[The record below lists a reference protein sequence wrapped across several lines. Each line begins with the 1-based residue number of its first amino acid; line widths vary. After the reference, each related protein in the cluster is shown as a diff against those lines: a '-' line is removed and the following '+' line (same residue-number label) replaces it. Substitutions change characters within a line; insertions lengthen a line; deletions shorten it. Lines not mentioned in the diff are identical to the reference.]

1 MKTITHRSSWL
12 LSKWSLMLC
21 LISLFYTQRADAQA
35 CQFQQGQN
43 GGVNAAVI
51 SPIDFARG
59 NVNGSKAHYV
69 EGNSIPYRIEF
80 TTLSA
85 NTQYRALISF
95 DVKKQTK
102 HAMDFITGFQN
113 LKYSTTDPPE
123 QVNPIKG
130 TGLDGVG
137 GIVVNT
143 FPIPNPTFSTD
154 ASYNTTATNAFT
166 LLKTPAYFNPEV
178 TVPASPLSAA
188 VRDKGNIAIWN
199 ATINSIQYVNTIN
212 TNLSDVH
219 ATFEVI
225 FTKANN
231 ANPVVMAW
239 GGHISSTQTWGEGLS
254 AHDIPGSP
262 YHMYVETVETSDGV
276 NTICNGNMDCQ
287 LSSNAVSIL
296 PTCSIS
302 GPTIACPETNLLTY
316 TATLDA
322 ATFGAVNYTWLLTNG
337 TPSAGAQLT
346 GTLSGSTT
354 AASMIREVTPLVTDF
369 IAGGKFRLQLT
380 VERDGNSAVCYL
392 NSSSAPGDSVLI
404 NDVAT
409 TASASPTSFSL
420 NTTSISNL
428 SATTLLNGV
437 TDNGAFTY
445 AWTVTSPG
453 GLNGGSLTGV
463 STRTPQFT
471 AVNPGTYKFRV
482 TATQTAAPNCVDID
496 SVTVVVTAK
505 QACPTVPRNPLCA
518 DATSAT
524 YTASTP
530 PDTDVTYI
538 WLVNNGTVITSANG
552 LQSVTVDP
560 GTISFTLSLVLDYAN
575 PSILNDTCSYPV
587 TVNPLPVVNT
597 GSYGPYCIDATP
609 VTLSGTPSGGTWSGP
624 GVTGSTFNVQTAGV
638 GTHQIIYN
646 YTDAN
651 GCSAADTT
659 SIVVN
664 ALPSVNTGTYGP
676 YCIDATPVTLSGTPS
691 GGTWSGP
698 GVTGTTFNVQTAG
711 VGTHQI
717 IYNYTN
723 ANGCS
728 AADTT
733 SIVVNPLPVVNTG
746 SYGPYCIDA
755 TPVTLSGTPSGGT
768 WSGPGVSGTTLNVQ
782 TAGVGTHQIIYNY
795 TNANGCS
802 AADTTNITVNPLPV
816 VNTGA
821 YGPYCIDATPVTLSG
836 TPSGGTWSGPGVSG
850 TTFNVQ
856 TAGVGTHQIIYN
868 YTNANGCSAAD
879 TTSIVVNPLPVVNTG
894 SYGPYCID
902 ATPVT
907 LSGTPSGGTWSGPG
921 VSGTTF
927 NVQTAGVG
935 THQIIYNYTDPNGC
949 SAADTTSITVYNLP
963 TVVAG
968 SYGPYCI
975 DASPVILGG
984 TPSGGIWSGTGVTG
998 TTFNVQTAGV
1008 GTHELI
1014 YTYTNGSGCTNAD
1027 TISITVNPLPVVNT
1041 GSYGPYCIDA
1051 TPVTL
1056 SGTPSGGTWSGPGV
1070 SGTTFNIQTAGVGTH
1085 QIIYNYTD
1093 ANGCSAAD
1101 TTSIVV
1107 NPLPVVNTGS
1117 YGPYCIDATPVTLS
1131 GTPSGGMWS
1140 GPGVSGTTFN
1150 IQTAGVGT
1158 HQIIYNYTD
1167 ANGCSAA
1174 DTTSIVVNALPSVN
1188 TGSYGPYCIDATPVT
1203 LSGTP
1208 SGGTWSGPG
1217 VSGTTFNVQTA
1228 GVGTHQIIYNY
1239 TDANGCSAADTTSII
1254 INPLPVVN
1262 TGSYDPVCDNETTVS
1277 LTGTP
1282 SGGTWSGPGVSGTT
1296 FNVQTAGIGTHQLI
1310 YNYSDANG
1318 CSAAD
1323 TTEIVVE
1330 DCGDDD
1336 FCTYTQGYFGSKN
1349 GKACDGDSLYQNP
1362 VSLIRSLL
1370 LPGNII
1376 LGAGVRTITITV
1388 NDSVRVN
1395 MVMPGG
1401 STPRALTH
1409 TGNISM
1415 SQLGAYNYLN
1425 RQGRLNNV
1433 FLSQTLALSLNLRIN
1448 TTLMHFTLDS
1458 GYLVTQKLAN
1468 CGDTTTTLSC
1478 EMDSSAIQSWP
1489 MNSSVVGYLEENG
1502 GATVENLLMLAN
1514 KLLGQVLMPGASGAG
1529 ATMVPSYSAVSGM
1542 VSTINEAFD
1551 ECRVFLLYN
1560 PTKMECPEMGITQ
1573 RYVDVPVE
1581 PTRSTIRVNAFPNP
1595 YGKLVQF
1602 SMTANIDGQ
1611 AELSLFD
1618 LSGRQLAQL
1627 YQGIWKAG
1635 DWRLI
1640 NYAIKP
1646 GQAIPMIYRFR
1657 VGKEVVTG
1665 KLMPG
1670 N

>member
-12 LSKWSLMLC
+12 LSTWSLMLC

-35 CQFQQGQN
+35 CKFQQGQN

-113 LKYSTTDPPE
+113 LKYSTTDPAE
-123 QVNPIKG
+123 QVNPILG
-130 TGLDGVG
+130 TGLEGVS

-587 TVNPLPVVNT
+587 TVNPLPAVNTGNYGPYCIDATPVTLSGTPSGGTWSGPGVTGTTFNVQTAGVGTHQIIYNYTDANGCSAADTTNITVNQLPVVNT

-624 GVTGSTFNVQTAGV
+624 GVSGTTFNVQTAGV

-651 GCSAADTT
+651 GCSAADTI

-676 YCIDATPVTLSGTPS
+676 YCIDATPVTLSGTPG

-821 YGPYCIDATPVTLSG
+821 YGPYCIDAS
-836 TPSGGTWSGPGVSG
+836 
-850 TTFNVQ
+850 
-856 TAGVGTHQIIYN
+856 
-868 YTNANGCSAAD
+868 
-879 TTSIVVNPLPVVNTG
+879 
-894 SYGPYCID
+894 
-902 ATPVT
+902 
-907 LSGTPSGGTWSGPG
+907 
-921 VSGTTF
+921 
-927 NVQTAGVG
+927 
-935 THQIIYNYTDPNGC
+935 
-949 SAADTTSITVYNLP
+949 
-963 TVVAG
+963 
-968 SYGPYCI
+968 
-975 DASPVILGG
+975 
-984 TPSGGIWSGTGVTG
+984 
-998 TTFNVQTAGV
+998 
-1008 GTHELI
+1008 
-1014 YTYTNGSGCTNAD
+1014 
-1027 TISITVNPLPVVNT
+1027 
-1041 GSYGPYCIDA
+1041 
-1051 TPVTL
+1051 
-1056 SGTPSGGTWSGPGV
+1056 
-1070 SGTTFNIQTAGVGTH
+1070 
-1085 QIIYNYTD
+1085 
-1093 ANGCSAAD
+1093 
-1101 TTSIVV
+1101 
-1107 NPLPVVNTGS
+1107 
-1117 YGPYCIDATPVTLS
+1117 
-1131 GTPSGGMWS
+1131 
-1140 GPGVSGTTFN
+1140 
-1150 IQTAGVGT
+1150 
-1158 HQIIYNYTD
+1158 
-1167 ANGCSAA
+1167 
-1174 DTTSIVVNALPSVN
+1174 
-1188 TGSYGPYCIDATPVT
+1188 PVT

-1448 TTLMHFTLDS
+1448 PTLMHFILDS